1 MRGRDGVRALF
12 LAERPS
18 LLRFFRRSTGSSAIA
33 DDLAQD
39 AFLRLAAADFGAL
52 ANPSAYLW
60 RISANLVTDMNRGQE
75 RRTLTAAEVDDIL
88 EAPDPTPDP
97 EARLIA
103 KDAME
108 RMITA
113 LAELPARRRHILLAS
128 RLESVPHRTL
138 AERYAVSTRT
148 IEIEIRK
155 ALEHCTRAL
164 LD

>member
-1 MRGRDGVRALF
+1 MRSRDGVRALF

-18 LLRFFRRSTGSSAIA
+18 LLRFFRRTTGSSAVA

-39 AFLRLAAADFGAL
+39 AFLRLAATDFGTL

-60 RISANLVTDMNRGQE
+60 RISANLVTDLSRGHG

-88 EAPDPTPDP
+88 DCADPTPDP
-97 EARLIA
+97 EAQLIA
-103 KDAME
+103 KDTME
-108 RMITA
+108 RMLDA
-113 LAELPARRRHILLAS
+113 LAELPARRRDILLAS
-128 RLESVPHRTL
+128 RLEGVPHRTL
-138 AERYAVSTRT
+138 AQRYAVSTRT